1 MLSSLKS
8 AIAAKQ
14 QEKKPATGKKWKTN
28 AERAKEE
35 ADVRDGEQSKKR
47 RTEVRLC
54 VFAALCARSC
64 PAQDGDAS
72 AFKPYSA
79 AVATGGAAELANMLP
94 REELVRLLRAR
105 GQPVTLFGENNAQR
119 AARWRKVEA
128 MTSDAVG
135 AGQQNVYAQLLE
147 EVHEEA
153 HDGSVRVADAD
164 EAKLAKLV
172 PAAVVTK
179 EDEMLHYFF
188 GLLREWGVEL
198 AERPEAERKS
208 AAGKKDKAVWKQTL
222 VYILPLFR
230 KLASRGVEAAVQD
243 PIYKIMGFMRDR
255 KYVDAN
261 DAYLLLAIGNAPWP
275 MGVTMVGIH
284 ERSAREKIGSDNCA
298 HVLNDETQRKYVQS
312 IKRLISY
319 AQKKYPST
327 EQIWQ

>member
-1 MLSSLKS
+1 MSDPKSL
-8 AIAAKQ
+8 A
-14 QEKKPATGKKWKTN
+14 
-28 AERAKEE
+28 
-35 ADVRDGEQSKKR
+35 
-47 RTEVRLC
+47 
-54 VFAALCARSC
+54 
-64 PAQDGDAS
+64 
-72 AFKPYSA
+72 SA
-79 AVATGGAAELANMLP
+79 AVSGVPTGAPASGPVASVADVLP

-105 GQPVTLFGENNAQR
+105 GQPVTLFGETNAQR
-119 AARWRKVEA
+119 AERWRKVEV
-128 MTSDAVG
+128 MTSDAAG
-135 AGQQNVYAQLLE
+135 AGQQNVFAQLLE

-153 HDGSVRVADAD
+153 QGGAVRAGDAD
-164 EAKLAKLV
+164 EDKLAKLV
-172 PAAVVTK
+172 PAVVVTK
-179 EDEMLHYFF
+179 EDEMLEYFF
-188 GLLREWGVEL
+188 GLLREWGAEL
-198 AERPEAERKS
+198 AARPEAERKS
-208 AAGKKDKAVWKQTL
+208 AAGKKDKVVWKQTL

-230 KLASRGVEAAVQD
+230 KLASRGLEAAVQD
-243 PIYKIMGFMRDR
+243 PIYNIMGFMRAR